1 MRDWKSLI
9 GEALKFSAHQVER
22 VVDRASRR
30 IRRRMGWTRPPQIIP
45 YRGYGSSTE
54 VFLEGRVIEEQPLG
68 APRADDAWWENAL
81 AMYRRFRT
89 RDVSGMPVQA
99 TFLGHAQQTV
109 TDDEGYYRFHIP
121 LDEPPDG
128 GALWHDVELTLP
140 ENVSAKRA
148 ATTATGSVMIARPDS
163 QFGVISDI
171 DDTIMKSHATD
182 ILTAARLTFFQNAR
196 TRLALPGTAAFYQAL
211 HRGVD
216 GDRRNPF
223 FYISS
228 SAWNLYDLLT
238 DFLELNSI
246 PAGPVLLRDL
256 GIDPTKFIKTGHEHK
271 LDKIRQIL
279 NTFPDLPFLLVGDE
293 GQKDPWLYEQI
304 AREFPGRIRAIY
316 IRDIRHHHRG
326 REIARLASELAPL
339 GVELLLIPDTT
350 AAAVHAAEQGWIER
364 QELAVIREDRDADI
378 TEQEAADGVLREN

>member
-9 GEALKFSAHQVER
+9 GEALKLSAHQAER
-22 VVDRASRR
+22 VVDRVSRCV
-30 IRRRMGWTRPPQIIP
+30 RRRMGWTRPPQIIP

-68 APRADDAWWENAL
+68 TPCADDAWWKNAL

-89 RDVSGMPVQA
+89 RDVSDVPVQA
-99 TFLGHAQQTV
+99 MFLGQTQQTV
-109 TDDEGYYRFHIP
+109 TDDEGYYRFHLS
-121 LDEPPDG
+121 LDRPPDN
-128 GALWHDVELTLP
+128 GALWHDVELRLP
-140 ENVSAKRA
+140 AEVRAGTAAK
-148 ATTATGSVMIARPDS
+148 TATGSVMIARRDS

-182 ILTAARLTFFQNAR
+182 ILNAARLTFFQNAR

-211 HRGVD
+211 HRGSD
-216 GDRRNPF
+216 GQRRNPI

-279 NTFPDLPFLLVGDE
+279 ATFPDLPFLLVGDE

-316 IRDIRHHHRG
+316 IRDIRHRHRDE
-326 REIARLASELAPL
+326 EIAQLTSKLAPL
-339 GVELLLIPDTT
+339 GIELLLIEDTT
-350 AAAVHAAEQGWIER
+350 AAAVHAAERGWIEPH
-364 QELAVIREDRDADI
+364 ELDAIRENRDLDI
-378 TEQEAADGVLREN
+378 IERKSAEQVPRE